1 MAHNY
6 LPEVFNT
13 VKGIVG
19 YDNGNV
25 FDRNFLFPRRA
36 EKRLEAQKDILL
48 QVMED
53 KKEVLLAEIAAQKEI
68 SIAQHQLQY
77 DLEKLKHETFC
88 TVILDLKE
96 WPLGN
101 SVDGV
106 AAISSMVTQIGEIIS
121 KS

>member
-1 MAHNY
+1 MAQNY

-36 EKRLEAQKDILL
+36 EKRLE
-48 QVMED
+48 
-53 KKEVLLAEIAAQKEI
+53 AQKEI